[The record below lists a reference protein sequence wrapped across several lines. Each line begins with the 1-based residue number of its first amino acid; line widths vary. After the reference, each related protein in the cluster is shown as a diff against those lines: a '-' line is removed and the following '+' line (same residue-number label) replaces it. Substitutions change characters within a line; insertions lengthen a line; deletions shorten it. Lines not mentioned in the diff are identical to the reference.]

1 MQQLTGLN
9 MLARVG
15 GHTLGRVAL
24 LPTRTPSS
32 VRAFRRAFS
41 SSSGGRDGGSSR
53 GRFGIGV
60 TTASV
65 ALASTVTALFVA
77 KRQRRTNVV
86 EMEGAPAEMPV
97 YRQADVAAHN
107 SMETGVWVT
116 YMGKVYDISEWMDL
130 FVCVRV

>member
-1 MQQLTGLN
+1 MQISGLN
-9 MLARVG
+9 VLARMG
-15 GHTLGRVAL
+15 GHTLRRVARV
-24 LPTRTPSS
+24 PTRAPS
-32 VRAFRRAFS
+32 VRAFRRAFTS
-41 SSSGGRDGGSSR
+41 FSGSARGG
-53 GRFGIGV
+53 GGGVGGGFGIGV

-107 SMETGVWVT
+107 TMETGVWVT
-116 YMGKVYDISEWMDL
+116 YMGKVYDISE
-130 FVCVRV
+130 